1 MGNKNDSKA
10 YEVNKVN
17 IIICGDI
24 SSEINNKLINYVF
37 EKAPDNYEFKKKI
50 DLNESQEYL
59 FFYGEILKGKITEEL
74 IEQIKKKINMQK
86 NDNKNIVICFS
97 NQKKKINLVKDSLQN
112 LKPKSIIPFIIFVK
126 NNSFSKNLEKIKK
139 LSQISYI
146 EYFGNSEK
154 DIKDANTLKTC
165 EIFKSKI
172 LQIDGY
178 FNERGTLFSEYLF
191 GLLNNAKREVKKDDK
206 INDILP
212 GNRNSLNIF
221 LFGEARAGKSR
232 FINLSMNN
240 LVSRENCSSS
250 HVTKK
255 FTKYALPMS
264 NNENGELGQI
274 VLYDSPGLTEDKD
287 VVKEFKNLVESTL
300 NIFKEKKE
308 NNSILL
314 YFIKRGG
321 GISNNILNFVKFL
334 NDKKFNILF
343 VITHSKKGSVITNN
357 YRNEI
362 ISQLKLNNTF
372 TDINLKKLNN
382 DGENIISVNLKE
394 DSDTGE
400 FYGLRDIYREILKIF
415 PENFI
420 DEIENNNFNDL
431 NQLFGFIA
439 YKKYFFLNNVLTK
452 DDFLKKISYK
462 LDRVINISAQIS
474 SLAGLIPIPFADIPI
489 ILFLE
494 VGIIKYAAKLYGFN
508 DNDYNI
514 IKLMTFNTGGLT

>member
-1 MGNKNDSKA
+1 
-10 YEVNKVN
+10 
-17 IIICGDI
+17 
-24 SSEINNKLINYVF
+24 
-37 EKAPDNYEFKKKI
+37 
-50 DLNESQEYL
+50 
-59 FFYGEILKGKITEEL
+59 
-74 IEQIKKKINMQK
+74 MQK
-86 NDNKNIVICFS
+86 NDNKNIVIYFS

-178 FNERGTLFSEYLF
+178 FNERGTLFSDYLF

-321 GISNNILNFVKFL
+321 GIRK
-334 NDKKFNILF
+334 
-343 VITHSKKGSVITNN
+343 
-357 YRNEI
+357 
-362 ISQLKLNNTF
+362 TF
-372 TDINLKKLNN
+372 
-382 DGENIISVNLKE
+382 
-394 DSDTGE
+394 
-400 FYGLRDIYREILKIF
+400 
-415 PENFI
+415 
-420 DEIENNNFNDL
+420 
-431 NQLFGFIA
+431 
-439 YKKYFFLNNVLTK
+439 
-452 DDFLKKISYK
+452 
-462 LDRVINISAQIS
+462 
-474 SLAGLIPIPFADIPI
+474 
-489 ILFLE
+489 
-494 VGIIKYAAKLYGFN
+494 
-508 DNDYNI
+508 
-514 IKLMTFNTGGLT
+514 